1 MRDLREVDLTKI
13 AKSPQLLYD
22 GNKKDRAKEC
32 FMNQTELNPRLR
44 DLLVRIR
51 CRSKVL
57 SLYGIPSDLP
67 EDADGQ

>member
-13 AKSPQLLYD
+13 AKNPQLLYD

-32 FMNQTELNPRLR
+32 LMNQTELNQRSR

-51 CRSKVL
+51 YRSKVL
-57 SLYGIPSDLP
+57 SFQDMPSGLAETD
-67 EDADGQ
+67 DY